1 MTVLIKV
8 VVDRTFIKLLALK
21 ALGYFCGVGG
31 GGVGNGCWG
40 ARNREL
46 EIFFCEMLVSLD
58 TFVSEHLL
66 TKNIELIRFFSPL
79 CSIILRC
86 IQYGLL
92 KPSNIIVS

>member
-1 MTVLIKV
+1 MAVLIKV

-46 EIFFCEMLVSLD
+46 EIFFCE
-58 TFVSEHLL
+58 
-66 TKNIELIRFFSPL
+66 IL
-79 CSIILRC
+79 C
-86 IQYGLL
+86 
-92 KPSNIIVS
+92 